1 MVKIEALGYF
11 PSLQLGWKARVRGTV
26 PSITPAHAKRRRG
39 HQHHTLSTQQLLKKL
54 IWVQFKP
61 PPGNGDGMG
70 ARQPGF
76 TPRGEEK
83 LPQEAGQDPAA
94 PGAANL
100 PLAGAGGRARRE
112 EAPREQCGEGSNAAC
127 YSGSREEARR
137 SREGE
142 ARQQKREEALWA
154 SSARPGAGTS
164 APLSGWLSVW
174 LAVPLSPAMCG
185 ASPGCPARH
194 RQGEGSSGSPAPH
207 SLRQAGSIQQRPPHR
222 GDPDPELGGGCG
234 STEPPPFHPPPVSP
248 RPSSPLT
255 LAPAGLSTTRGA
267 AGGAQPG
274 PASPPGP
281 PSLRRLGWAGLN
293 AGPPGPGVGA
303 EPLPGPLGPFSP
315 PGEHRGG
322 SGAGRGPPLPA
333 RPRPGAASPGWGR

>member
-1 MVKIEALGYF
+1 MGSFTPQLLTQLLPGPPPAATSPARDQGVQCKSPATPNTAVGHLVPHKKKGHTMVKIEALGYF
-11 PSLQLGWKARVRGTV
+11 PSLQLGWKAWVRGAV
-26 PSITPAHAKRRRG
+26 PSITPAHAKHRRC
-39 HQHHTLSTQQLLKKL
+39 HQRSHPEHAAAAKKKL

-70 ARQPGF
+70 ARLSGF

-142 ARQQKREEALWA
+142 SRQQKREEALWA

-164 APLSGWLSVW
+164 APLSGCLSGW
-174 LAVPLSPAMCG
+174 LAVRLSPAMCG
-185 ASPGCPARH
+185 ASPGCPARQRH
-194 RQGEGSSGSPAPH
+194 GEGSSGSPLRTPCGRQGASSSAP
-207 SLRQAGSIQQRPPHR
+207 RTAGTPIPSS
-222 GDPDPELGGGCG
+222 GGGLR
-234 STEPPPFHPPPVSP
+234 EHRDAPL
-248 RPSSPLT
+248 PSSPRVPSPPDPPYL
-255 LAPAGLSTTRGA
+255 GS
-267 AGGAQPG
+267 GGAQHHTG
-274 PASPPGP
+274 GG
-281 PSLRRLGWAGLN
+281 RR
-293 AGPPGPGVGA
+293 
-303 EPLPGPLGPFSP
+303 S
-315 PGEHRGG
+315 
-322 SGAGRGPPLPA
+322 PA
-333 RPRPGAASPGWGR
+333 RPRIPARAALPAAPGLGWA

>member
-1 MVKIEALGYF
+1 MGSFRPQLLTQLLPGPPPAATSPARDQGVQCKSPATPNTAVGHLVPHKKKGHTMVKIEALGYF
-11 PSLQLGWKARVRGTV
+11 PSLQLGWKAWVRGAV
-26 PSITPAHAKRRRG
+26 PSITPAHAKHRRC
-39 HQHHTLSTQQLLKKL
+39 HQRSHPEHAAAAKKKL

-70 ARQPGF
+70 ARLSGF

-142 ARQQKREEALWA
+142 PRQQKREEALWA

-164 APLSGWLSVW
+164 APLSGCLSGW
-174 LAVPLSPAMCG
+174 LAVRLSPAMCG
-185 ASPGCPARH
+185 ASPGCPARQRH
-194 RQGEGSSGSPAPH
+194 GEGSSGSPLRTPCGRQGASSSAP
-207 SLRQAGSIQQRPPHR
+207 RTAGTPIPSSGGAAGAPRRP
-222 GDPDPELGGGCG
+222 L
-234 STEPPPFHPPPVSP
+234 
-248 RPSSPLT
+248 PSSPRVPSPPDPPYL
-255 LAPAGLSTTRGA
+255 GS
-267 AGGAQPG
+267 GGAQHHTG
-274 PASPPGP
+274 GG
-281 PSLRRLGWAGLN
+281 RR
-293 AGPPGPGVGA
+293 
-303 EPLPGPLGPFSP
+303 S
-315 PGEHRGG
+315 
-322 SGAGRGPPLPA
+322 PA
-333 RPRPGAASPGWGR
+333 RPRIPARAALPAAPGLGWA